1 MAKGPIKRKGIAK
14 PTKRKLPRKTG
25 GMVVIDQQPLR
36 RAAGAECQHAM
47 ARLVEARGAW
57 NRFEREDKPG
67 FARWRAREFGALL
80 SEAREIEAQIHEKE
94 ALVREVEMEMR
105 RGFFTPQS
113 AYQRVMFRRAN
124 PSAAD
129 ANFEEHDPGIERG
142 PRLSEFEQEALFQDW
157 VRKFIGTNPDI
168 MDDAA
173 YTSTFEAFKFH
184 MFGNKRTAPPPN
196 ESTRADPRRVRPAPE
211 EEEEKPT
218 SDARVKELY
227 RLLVRRLHP
236 DLRADGDVAVSTLWH
251 EVQEAYAMGDIERM
265 EILLALS
272 DIESN
277 NLGDQ
282 TSLFQ
287 MRAVFAELKR
297 ALRALQRSLSQA
309 RHHEAW
315 NFVRRGASKT
325 LRQQV
330 QQELEAD
337 LETRKIRLI
346 FLSDTIAGW
355 AAPPRFF
362 SQRPLPQRQSRFA
375 VG

>member
-1 MAKGPIKRKGIAK
+1 
-14 PTKRKLPRKTG
+14 
-25 GMVVIDQQPLR
+25 
-36 RAAGAECQHAM
+36 
-47 ARLVEARGAW
+47 
-57 NRFEREDKPG
+57 
-67 FARWRAREFGALL
+67 
-80 SEAREIEAQIHEKE
+80 
-94 ALVREVEMEMR
+94 
-105 RGFFTPQS
+105 
-113 AYQRVMFRRAN
+113 
-124 PSAAD
+124 
-129 ANFEEHDPGIERG
+129 
-142 PRLSEFEQEALFQDW
+142 

-196 ESTRADPRRVRPAPE
+196 ESRRAEPGRVRPAPE
-211 EEEEKPT
+211 EEEEKPR

-236 DLRADGDVAVSTLWH
+236 DLRADGDAAVSTLWH
-251 EVQEAYAMGDIERM
+251 EVQEAYALGDIERM

-297 ALRALQRSLSQA
+297 ALRALQKSLSHA
-309 RHHEAW
+309 RHDEAW
-315 NFVRRGASKT
+315 NFARKGAGKA
-325 LRQQV
+325 LRQRV
-330 QQELEAD
+330 QEELEAD

-346 FLSDTIAGW
+346 FLSETIAGW

-362 SQRPLPQRQSRFA
+362 SQRPLPQRQPGFA
-375 VG
+375 FG